1 MKAAAATDGWGRGGT
16 HLFSQGSTVRPAIN
30 CPAPRAG
37 ARASVSSV
45 PPPHAGLASRRIRRA
60 TSRVARRLRSLVN
73 PLACHANLLTSPYP
87 VARTPIQDT
96 ASKIRRHH
104 HVMENLL
111 SDHCAQE
118 ETRERQIE
126 KERNQSR
133 CAEPP
138 PFIRCTCCLLL
149 TMNLSIEFS

>member
-1 MKAAAATDGWGRGGT
+1 MKAAAATDGWGSGVT
-16 HLFSQGSTVRPAIN
+16 HLFSRGSTVRPAIN

-37 ARASVSSV
+37 ARAFVRRFLLPS
-45 PPPHAGLASRRIRRA
+45 HAGLASRRIRRA

-73 PLACHANLLTSPYP
+73 PLASHANLLTSPYP

-104 HVMENLL
+104 HVLENLL
-111 SDHCAQE
+111 SHQCAQE

-126 KERNQSR
+126 KERKKSINQGVPSH
-133 CAEPP
+133 PP
-138 PFIRCTCCLLL
+138 SSDALAAYY
-149 TMNLSIEFS
+149 